1 MINETINVTSTR
13 KCPYNLILGDFSYS
27 NHYEHM
33 LLEDLTGS
41 FSLEFSHINETRN
54 FFRIEPINDRL
65 NTLLSYERFNYLEY
79 DFERCLGEIFRC
91 LIYKG
96 KAYAEIAIL
105 TSEHDE
111 IVGLDIIPINCK
123 KDIKLRKY
131 IRFYG
136 STSNKETI
144 KFKINKKYLIKFDLK
159 DIGLSRNFFSKA
171 IKKLSKTSNIAP
183 TEFFTDEKLKK
194 LFDYGQYSSTND
206 YNLIK
211 FCKDIGWVGRNDTN
225 QFLSNSYHLIQCIK
239 FKKLKWRILE
249 YLLIQINLKLSAFKS
264 SCNFNGEIQISVKEK
279 DYEKEYCSFY
289 SGTTTLKSFTDYVY
303 NYSKTTSDE
312 VTVKDEQ

>member
-13 KCPYNLILGDFSYS
+13 KCPYNLILSDFNYS

-79 DFERCLGEIFRC
+79 DFERCLGEIFRY

-111 IVGLDIIPINCK
+111 IVGLDIIPIDYK
-123 KDIKLRKY
+123 KDIKLGKH
-131 IRFYG
+131 IKFHG
-136 STSNKETI
+136 LTSNKETI

-159 DIGLSRNFFSKA
+159 DIGLSRDFFSKV
-171 IKKLSKTSNIAP
+171 IKKLRKTSISAP
-183 TEFFTDEKLKK
+183 VEFFTDKK
-194 LFDYGQYSSTND
+194 LEKIFDYEKYSCTND

-211 FCKDIGWVGRNDTN
+211 FCKNIGWVGRNYSN
-225 QFLSNSYHLIQCIK
+225 QFLSDSYLLTQRIK
-239 FKKLKWRILE
+239 FKKIKWRILE
-249 YLLIQINLKLSAFKS
+249 YLLLQINSKLSTFKN

-289 SGTTTLKSFTDYVY
+289 NGTTTLKSFTDYVY
-303 NYSKTTSDE
+303 NYSKTISDE
-312 VTVKDEQ
+312 VTGTDEQ